1 MDPPPTEF
9 VRFLFQPKRKEIV
22 SLATAEDDAC
32 ADLIDDLVEQHDRVS
47 ESTWGIDGRPPLAV
61 SSCTHFFCPI
71 STTCVRFPVVLGDGN
86 TYEQVSLDQYFE
98 TKHGYI
104 TSPVTNQQMAH
115 GKSYFLNRNLRC
127 ARDHWVKTHLPGL
140 AQRARAAHEKQDG
153 RPLSCIGLLKVMRL
167 MVLHG
172 EDCCVI
178 GAEHGPLPDPE
189 LVGTLE
195 DADVLNWQ
203 RDVSEHVFTAHC
215 VDTSESRS
223 SFRRWVSDLVI
234 DCHTSVPVH
243 RIIIDND
250 RRYRARVF
258 DVPEGLQ
265 VRTENV
271 ERNIEFVMMYATGCD
286 RVTAEYWLQRNE
298 GDAVNAIIDMQGYG
312 RPSPRQVASLAS
324 VNASERGFSEGT
336 RRTVGLLSRI
346 QPVAV
351 RGYTYPP
358 IGPLLTNMGPSPST
372 SSEEPVLD
380 RLGPDRS
387 FRIFDERLSRLRP
400 SSPAPL
406 VYRSPPVH
414 YYDEAPQMDF
424 TDAQGV
430 DYMRA
435 NVHGPGRAIYLD
447 EVRNELPREETRADR
462 RRTNRQRRDE
472 ERGRR
477 MGRR

>member
-140 AQRARAAHEKQDG
+140 AQRARAAHEEQDG

-195 DADVLNWQ
+195 DADVLNWE
-203 RDVSEHVFTAHC
+203 RDVSEHVFTAQC

-243 RIIIDND
+243 RITIHD

-258 DVPEGLQ
+258 DVPEDPQAIL
-265 VRTENV
+265 
-271 ERNIEFVMMYATGCD
+271 
-286 RVTAEYWLQRNE
+286 
-298 GDAVNAIIDMQGYG
+298 NAIIDMQGYG

-358 IGPLLTNMGPSPST
+358 IGTLLTNMGPSPST
-372 SSEEPVLD
+372 SNEEPVLD
-380 RLGPDRS
+380 RLGPD
-387 FRIFDERLSRLRP
+387 P
-400 SSPAPL
+400 PAPL
-406 VYRSPPVH
+406 IHRSLPLH
-414 YYDEAPQMDF
+414 YYDEMQQMDF

-435 NVHGPGRAIYLD
+435 NAHGPGHAIYLD
-447 EVRNELPREETRADR
+447 EVQNELPREETRADR
-462 RRTNRQRRDE
+462 RRTNRHRRDE

-477 MGRR
+477 VGRR